1 MPHSRFYKLEIEKKN
16 LIIRT
21 ALTEFSSKDFDQASI
36 NQISKKAGLSAGNLY
51 YYFENKEDLYM
62 TVVEFVMN
70 ELSMELGDF
79 SSALHEGPFW
89 ENIKF
94 WVLKRLKLSLRDKEV
109 GYFINKLFEYNT
121 SKEIN
126 AIELKF
132 KENIRNQFREIFNL
146 GVEKGAIRSDLP
158 LDFLYTMHLNLVL
171 TTNQWIA
178 ANWDQFESDDIE
190 SKEVK
195 EFVDTA
201 IELIQSAMQ
210 PAIQA
215 VE

>member
-1 MPHSRFYKLEIEKKN
+1 LESEKKN

-21 ALTEFSSKDFDQASI
+21 ALEEFSARDFDQASI

-51 YYFENKEDLYM
+51 YYFENKEDLYI
-62 TVVEFVMN
+62 TVVEYVMR
-70 ELSMELGDF
+70 ELNLELGEF
-79 SSALHEGPFW
+79 SNKLLEGSFW
-89 ENIKF
+89 ENIKL
-94 WVLKRLKLSLRDKEV
+94 WVLNRLKISIRDKEV
-109 GYFINKLFEYNT
+109 GYFINKLFEYDT
-121 SKEIN
+121 SKQIN

-132 KENIRNQFREIFNL
+132 KEKIRNEFRDLFNI

-158 LDFLYTMHLNLVL
+158 LDFLFTIHLNLIL

-178 ANWDQFESDDIE
+178 ANWEQFESDDIE

-195 EFVDTA
+195 QFVDTA

-210 PAIQA
+210 P
-215 VE
+215 V

>member
-1 MPHSRFYKLEIEKKN
+1 MAHSRFYKLESEKKN

-21 ALTEFSSKDFDQASI
+21 ALEEFSTRDFDQASI

-62 TVVEFVMN
+62 TVVEYVMK
-70 ELSMELGDF
+70 ELSLELGEF
-79 SSALHEGPFW
+79 SNMLFEGSFW
-89 ENIKF
+89 ENIKL
-94 WVLKRLKLSLRDKEV
+94 WVLKRLKISLRDKEV
-109 GYFINKLFEYNT
+109 GYFINKLFEYDT
-121 SKEIN
+121 SKEMN

-132 KENIRNQFREIFNL
+132 KEKIRNEFRELFNI
-146 GVEKGAIRSDLP
+146 GVEKGAIRSDLA
-158 LDFLYTMHLNLVL
+158 LDFLFNIHLNLVL

-195 EFVDTA
+195 QFVDTA
-201 IELIQSAMQ
+201 IQLIQSAME
-210 PAIQA
+210 P
-215 VE
+215 V